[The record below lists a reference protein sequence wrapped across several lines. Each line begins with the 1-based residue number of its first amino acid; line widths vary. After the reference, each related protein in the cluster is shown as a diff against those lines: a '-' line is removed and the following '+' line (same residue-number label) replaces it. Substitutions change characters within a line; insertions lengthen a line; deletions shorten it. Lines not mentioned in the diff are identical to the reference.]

1 MVRSTLCVHLPWG
14 SLRPIFNFCNLGY
27 RKLSWWWILGFVS
40 SCCLLYVS
48 NLRFAHS
55 YKNQWSMLYKMLQTR
70 ILDSRYKIG
79 ANLQTELSKNDEN
92 DEKIKFFWYSQNQS
106 GIIPA
111 SINWHP
117 KQFFDDIFIPNH
129 RIYEDLKIIRFYPK
143 TPGNRDSGH
152 QKSQVFHADACV
164 RCCAG
169 SRGFPLHGAKH
180 SLCSLAL
187 GWPPAENRGSATLPP
202 KINLSLIFQSCW
214 R

>member
-1 MVRSTLCVHLPWG
+1 MIFSFKIIDFMKIWKTSDFSPKRQEIAIPDIKILKISMLTHVCGVVRGPVGSHHMVRSTLCVHLPWG

-92 DEKIKFFWYSQNQS
+92 DEKFNFFWYSQNQS
-106 GIIPA
+106 GIIPE
-111 SINWHP
+111 SKN
-117 KQFFDDIFIPNH
+117 
-129 RIYEDLKIIRFYPK
+129 
-143 TPGNRDSGH
+143 
-152 QKSQVFHADACV
+152 
-164 RCCAG
+164 
-169 SRGFPLHGAKH
+169 
-180 SLCSLAL
+180 
-187 GWPPAENRGSATLPP
+187 
-202 KINLSLIFQSCW
+202 
-214 R
+214 

>member
-1 MVRSTLCVHLPWG
+1 MKMMKKFNFFDIHRINQESFQNRKTNAKNNFWLIFSSQMIEFMKIWRSSDFTPKRREIEIPGIRNLKFSMLTHVCGVVRGPLGSHYMVRSTLCVHLPWG

-92 DEKIKFFWYSQNQS
+92 DEKI
-106 GIIPA
+106 
-111 SINWHP
+111 
-117 KQFFDDIFIPNH
+117 
-129 RIYEDLKIIRFYPK
+129 
-143 TPGNRDSGH
+143 
-152 QKSQVFHADACV
+152 
-164 RCCAG
+164 
-169 SRGFPLHGAKH
+169 
-180 SLCSLAL
+180 
-187 GWPPAENRGSATLPP
+187 
-202 KINLSLIFQSCW
+202 
-214 R
+214 